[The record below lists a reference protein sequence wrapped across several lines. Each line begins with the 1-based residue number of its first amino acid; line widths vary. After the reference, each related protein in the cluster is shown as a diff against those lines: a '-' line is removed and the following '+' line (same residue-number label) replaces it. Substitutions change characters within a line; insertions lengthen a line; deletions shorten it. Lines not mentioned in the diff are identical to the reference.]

1 MFFGFIF
8 LACHA
13 ELKLGNTQTLQ
24 EPDAPPTAEAPAP
37 VAPVAPAEEKPKVPI
52 IGEIKDKAESDAV
65 EISQKMGFHLTNED
79 KCEHKLKNG
88 KCAPKLGEQFEL
100 SPLVSFLLIILV
112 IVPAMSLV
120 VVWAREPTGLEGLM
134 QVCCLWVCSCACA
147 CACACVRF
155 DKMDGHHM
163 YHDTHVTIHMS

>member
-1 MFFGFIF
+1 MFFGFIVS
-8 LACHA
+8 ACHA
-13 ELKLGNTQTLQ
+13 ERKLGNTQTLQ
-24 EPDAPPTAEAPAP
+24 EPEAPPTAEAPAP
-37 VAPVAPAEEKPKVPI
+37 VAPVAPAEEKLKVPMV
-52 IGEIKDKAESDAV
+52 GDIKDKAESDAV

-88 KCAPKLGEQFEL
+88 KCAPKLGEQLEL

-134 QVCCLWVCSCACA
+134 QV
-147 CACACVRF
+147 
-155 DKMDGHHM
+155 
-163 YHDTHVTIHMS
+163 